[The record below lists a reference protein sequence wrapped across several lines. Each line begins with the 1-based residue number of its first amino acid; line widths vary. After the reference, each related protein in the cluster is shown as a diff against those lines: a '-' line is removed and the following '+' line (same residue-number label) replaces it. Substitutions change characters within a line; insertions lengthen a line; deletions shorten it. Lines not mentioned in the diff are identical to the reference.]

1 MKSIVVLYRQ
11 ADSRAFN
18 FETQNEPMRGVDFNP
33 LSAATV
39 FHLPV
44 RVSSTV
50 KSLFSLSLSLW
61 PFQVQRNSVSIP
73 ISASCHRPVYPQ
85 STHVSNILNHTDVSS
100 LEVVSIIRYLTVARH
115 WLPSPDDFARE
126 LQLNV
131 FPFRYSLTY
140 RENREG
146 IGTLFLPHRCLPVS
160 FVSITYTPLGATRIY
175 GRKFKR
181 GELSWTFLFEED
193 WTFYAISYESK

>member
-1 MKSIVVLYRQ
+1 
-11 ADSRAFN
+11 
-18 FETQNEPMRGVDFNP
+18 MRGVDFNP

-73 ISASCHRPVYPQ
+73 ISGSCHRPVHPQ

-115 WLPSPDDFARE
+115 WLHPLWLCSRITTRRFSFSLFSHVSRE
-126 LQLNV
+126 S
-131 FPFRYSLTY
+131 RG
-140 RENREG
+140 NRNS
-146 IGTLFLPHRCLPVS
+146 TLFLVPVS
-160 FVSITYTPLGATRIY
+160 PCIFRFNYLHPVGSDMTGGVRIY

-181 GELSWTFLFEED
+181 GELSFVWRRTLNVLGVCMNL
-193 WTFYAISYESK
+193 TR